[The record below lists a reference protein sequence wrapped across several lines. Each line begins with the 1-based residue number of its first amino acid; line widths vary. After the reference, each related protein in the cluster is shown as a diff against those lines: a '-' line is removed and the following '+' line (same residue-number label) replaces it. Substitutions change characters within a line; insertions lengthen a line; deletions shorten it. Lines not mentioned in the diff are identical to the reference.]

1 MVMQVYIEVDRFGE
15 DLVRD
20 PQKSLP
26 ELLVTIN
33 GLFSK
38 LEASISYFHAV
49 HQVNFLSYNLFL
61 WDFPYCSCHS
71 FCYVSF
77 PFLSLL
83 NFQLYSS
90 LHTNREKCIL
100 LWIIYRIFCN

>member
-1 MVMQVYIEVDRFGE
+1 MVMQVYKEVDRFGE

-38 LEASISYFHAV
+38 LEASISHFHAV

-77 PFLSLL
+77 PFPVEFSI
-83 NFQLYSS
+83 
-90 LHTNREKCIL
+90 IL
-100 LWIIYRIFCN
+100 IPAHKP